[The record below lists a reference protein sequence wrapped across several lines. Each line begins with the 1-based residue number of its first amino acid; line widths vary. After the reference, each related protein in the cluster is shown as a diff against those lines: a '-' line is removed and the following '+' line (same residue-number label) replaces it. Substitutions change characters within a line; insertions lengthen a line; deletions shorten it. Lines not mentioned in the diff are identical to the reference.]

1 MDIETVWY
9 NRLTNRKSMEV
20 QNLKEF
26 SDQGRIFIQW
36 QQSSQRVLRIKPI
49 FQIGSWKQ
57 EDSGWTGTSGFFT
70 GNRNR
75 ASTGIGFQAGRLM
88 EVNEGRGLRGRRRAA
103 MGEVRCLDRLGSSW
117 ISSE

>member
-49 FQIGSWKQ
+49 FQIGRL
-57 EDSGWTGTSGFFT
+57 EEGVSGPRSIGFSQATGTEPQLVLGFK
-70 GNRNR
+70 GN
-75 ASTGIGFQAGRLM
+75 
-88 EVNEGRGLRGRRRAA
+88 GLWKSMGAA
-103 MGEVRCLDRLGSSW
+103 V
-117 ISSE
+117 